1 MGRYVSMDPK
11 PLPSNN
17 VNQEGPLHCAV
28 ALFYVCLFGFL
39 CLSCVSKLDVCN
51 LYDLYSVSYNLSLI
65 IKEEKS
71 GLIILVHSA
80 YRLQNR

>member
-1 MGRYVSMDPK
+1 MSVCS
-11 PLPSNN
+11 
-17 VNQEGPLHCAV
+17 
-28 ALFYVCLFGFL
+28 ALL
-39 CLSCVSKLDVCN
+39 CLSCVSKLDLCN
-51 LYDLYSVSYNLSLI
+51 LYDLYSVAYRVALI

>member
-1 MGRYVSMDPK
+1 MRCYVSMDPK
-11 PLPSNN
+11 PWPSNN
-17 VNQEGPLHCAV
+17 MNQEGPLHCAV
-28 ALFYVCLFGFL
+28 AHFYVCLFGFL

-51 LYDLYSVSYNLSLI
+51 LYDLYSVAYRVVLI

>member
-1 MGRYVSMDPK
+1 MRRYVSMDPK
-11 PLPSNN
+11 PWPSNN
-17 VNQEGPLHCAV
+17 MNQEGPLHCAV

-51 LYDLYSVSYNLSLI
+51 LYYLYSVAYKVSLI

>member
-1 MGRYVSMDPK
+1 MT
-11 PLPSNN
+11 SNN
-17 VNQEGPLHCAV
+17 MNQEGPLHCAV
-28 ALFYVCLFGFL
+28 ALFFMSVCSAFL
-39 CLSCVSKLDVCN
+39 CLSCVSKLDMCN
-51 LYDLYSVSYNLSLI
+51 LYDLYSVTYKVSLI